1 MNKQILQ
8 QGRVLDQTITTQQQR
23 IDYLTQLLKDAVDQ
37 RGKSDVDLSAYG
49 VPTYTID
56 ASQIGLEAFIK
67 IVEVVKA
74 IHTDKLAR
82 AEQAFAAL

>member
-1 MNKQILQ
+1 
-8 QGRVLDQTITTQQQR
+8 VLDQTITTQQQR
-23 IDYLTQLLKDAVDQ
+23 IDYLNQLLKDTVEQ
-37 RGKSDVDLSAYG
+37 RGKGDADLSTYG
-49 VPTYTID
+49 VPTFALD

-67 IVEVVKA
+67 IIEVVKA